1 VASDP
6 IRLALVDDYE
16 VVLMGVAHMFEQ
28 YRDRVVVVDMSTS
41 GEKLEGPVDVVLFDT
56 FAQPEADGNDVTV
69 LVGSGRAAKVAV
81 YTWSFD
87 EQLIASALS
96 QGARGYLSKTLTA
109 AELVDAI
116 ERIHDGELVISAA
129 PVRSRPTVGLDWPGR
144 TEGLTERESEIIALV
159 TQAKSNA
166 EIAKITYLSLN
177 TVKTYLRN
185 AFRKI
190 GVRSRTEAAVWGLG
204 HGFGVDGHRIDT
216 WRRP

>member
-1 VASDP
+1 MASDP

-28 YRDRVVVVDMSTS
+28 YRDRIVVVDMAID

-56 FAQPEADGNDVTV
+56 FAQSEADGNDITV
-69 LVGSGRAAKVAV
+69 LVESGRATKVAV

-87 EQLIASALS
+87 EHLITSAVS

-109 AELVDAI
+109 AELVGAI
-116 ERIHDGELVISAA
+116 ERIHDGELVVSAA

-166 EIAKITYLSLN
+166 EIAKVTYLSLN

-190 GVRSRTEAAVWGLG
+190 GVKSRTEAAIWGLG
-204 HGFGVDGHRIDT
+204 HGFGVEGHRIDA
-216 WRRP
+216 WRCG